1 MASPAVAGRFEGA
14 NSTTVT
20 THSITFSSVSAN
32 DLLLLWFAASTTT
45 TLSSSGWTFII
56 GGATAGATHLGY
68 KKAAGGETLVS
79 FTAGTTCR
87 SAYLGY
93 RITGN
98 IDPATQLPELSG
110 INAATGANPDP
121 LSLSPT
127 GGSKDYLWLA
137 IFRQNA
143 VVTNDDAWVTAI
155 PTNYGNKHASSAG
168 TAGSPAV
175 AAADRQLTAAS
186 EDPGTFTST
195 STTTWQAYTMA
206 IHPAVSAPAFIPG
219 NPTVVRQAVKRAA
232 VFCMG
237 EKWAR
242 KGKLWIPSPDRP
254 LMV

>member
-20 THSITFSSVSAN
+20 THTITFSSVSAN
-32 DLLLLWFAASTTT
+32 DLLLLWFACTAT
-45 TLSSSGWTFII
+45 TLSSSGWTFLL
-56 GGATAGATHLGY
+56 GGSNSAATHLGY

-79 FTAGTTCR
+79 FTSGAATR

-98 IDPATQLPELSG
+98 VDPATQAPELSTVG
-110 INAATGANPDP
+110 AAVSTTPDP
-121 LSLSPT
+121 PSLSPT

-137 IFRQNA
+137 VFRQNA
-143 VVTNDDAWVTAI
+143 IVTNDDAWITAI
-155 PTNYGNKHASSAG
+155 PTNYANKHGSSAG
-168 TAGSPAV
+168 TAGTPAV
-175 AAADRQLTAAS
+175 GAADRQLTAAT
-186 EDPGTFTST
+186 EDPGTFTS
-195 STTTWQAYTMA
+195 SSNTTWQAYCIA

-219 NPTVVRQAVKRAA
+219 NPTVVRQAVKRSAY
-232 VFCMG
+232 FCMG